1 MRSDCY
7 VNIEVFLITTSRLLF
22 VAIKGVYLRY
32 YIATKGNDKIM
43 RTNKKNLSTDEI
55 NLLKLIDDKELQI
68 FDVNEIKRF
77 TIEDVA
83 YLQGMLSMLVNKQFL
98 FRIENTKFCTR
109 NFRNPNVIGNF
120 LIEQGSIAYWTAL
133 NLHRLTEQIPNVVYV
148 QSPFRKNDKKVFNV
162 RYKFIKVKAEKV
174 CGIMEMGYG
183 NEMFR
188 ITDVEKTLLDCFDLP
203 KYSGGYEEL
212 IRAFYKAKASSVK
225 LLSYGKQMNNL
236 SVLKR
241 LAFLSELFEMNGFT
255 VFQAEVLKI
264 VNSRYSLLDPFGEN
278 EGEFNNKWRIRV
290 NIPKEKLL
298 GIINKMY

>member
-1 MRSDCY
+1 
-7 VNIEVFLITTSRLLF
+7 
-22 VAIKGVYLRY
+22 
-32 YIATKGNDKIM
+32 M
-43 RTNKKNLSTDEI
+43 RTNKKKLSTDEI

-68 FDVNEIKRF
+68 FDVNEIKIF
-77 TIEDVA
+77 TIEEVA

-120 LIEQGSIAYWTAL
+120 LIEQGTIAYWSAL
-133 NLHRLTEQIPNVVYV
+133 NLHHLTEQIPSVVYV

-162 RYKFIKVKAEKV
+162 RYKFIKVKVEKV

-203 KYSGGYEEL
+203 RYSGGYEEV

-241 LAFLSELFEMNGFT
+241 LAFLSELFEMSGFT
-255 VFQAEVLKI
+255 IFQAEVLKM
-264 VNSRYSLLDPFGEN
+264 VNSRYSLLDPLGEN

-290 NIPKEKLL
+290 NIPKEKLM